1 MSVTSDDAVN
11 TDPVRI
17 PAAEE
22 IDELRQEIDHLD
34 AEILRLVKR
43 RSEVSR
49 LIGAARMA
57 AGGPGSSTTGRWR
70 CWPGSASWAPRAASW
85 ACCCC
90 GWAADAWAAAES
102 DRGRE
107 LRTALHAGP
116 PRDVAVWWAWE
127 RLSGSSQG

>member
-1 MSVTSDDAVN
+1 MSVTSDDAVS

-34 AEILRLVKR
+34 SEILRLVN
-43 RSEVSR
+43 
-49 LIGAARMA
+49 GAARSRASSAPRGWRPA
-57 AGGPGSSTTGRWR
+57 APGSSTTGRWR

-90 GWAADAWAAAES
+90 GWAAAAWAAAGVTLRNS
-102 DRGRE
+102 QALTRAAPRRGS
-107 LRTALHAGP
+107 L
-116 PRDVAVWWAWE
+116 VAWE
-127 RLSGSSQG
+127 RMSGSSQG